1 MLIIDDITKV
11 DKLTIK
17 KQLLGL
23 INKYQKDVI
32 DIRN

>member
-11 DKLTIK
+11 DKLPIK